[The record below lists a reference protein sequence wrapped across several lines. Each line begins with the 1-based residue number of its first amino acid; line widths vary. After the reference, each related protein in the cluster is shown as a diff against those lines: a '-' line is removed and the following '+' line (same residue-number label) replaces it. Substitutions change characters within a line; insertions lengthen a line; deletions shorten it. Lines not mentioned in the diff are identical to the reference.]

1 MNISYLGPK
10 GSFTQIALINYFGEG
25 SNQISKRTINEVF
38 DSVEGE
44 DAEYG
49 IVPIENSF
57 EGSVNNTHD
66 LLMASDLLIYDEI
79 QLRIHQC
86 LIAQTTDINQIEK
99 IYSHPQSFGQCQSWL
114 KENLPNAEL
123 IPVFSN
129 SEGAETVLKS
139 NEGCIGSETLT
150 ELYGLC
156 LVKENIEDSKENT
169 TRFVILSN
177 KQQDKSK
184 NSKVSLIISPPNS
197 DASGSLYNLLKPFA
211 SEDINLL
218 RIESRPFRGQL
229 WSYVFFIDC
238 EGHIDNKNIQNAIQ
252 TLKDQKT
259 NVKILGSYPSF
270 NDS

>member
-1 MNISYLGPK
+1 MTGLK
-10 GSFTQIALINYFGEG
+10 
-25 SNQISKRTINEVF
+25 TIVL
-38 DSVEGE
+38 SM
-44 DAEYG
+44 
-49 IVPIENSF
+49 PIKQKSAQ
-57 EGSVNNTHD
+57 HD
-66 LLMASDLLIYDEI
+66 LSLA
-79 QLRIHQC
+79 HQ
-86 LIAQTTDINQIEK
+86 N
-99 IYSHPQSFGQCQSWL
+99 WL

-139 NEGCIGSETLT
+139 NEGCIGSDTLT
-150 ELYGLC
+150 ELYGLS

-238 EGHIDNKNIQNAIQ
+238 EGHNKDKKLRKVIDEIRKKGAF
-252 TLKDQKT
+252 
-259 NVKILGSYPSF
+259 VRILGSYPLET
-270 NDS
+270 